1 MRTLEDDM
9 RKVRGYVDEADA
21 RRRQPAPA
29 AAPGG
34 QAAASE
40 PALRLVSPD
49 PIEPVPPSAPPGRDQ
64 LSLF

>member
-9 RKVRGYVDEADA
+9 GKVRGYLDEAEA
-21 RRRQPAPA
+21 RRRQPAPRL
-29 AAPGG
+29 APPEPD
-34 QAAASE
+34 E

-49 PIEPVPPSAPPGRDQ
+49 PIEPAPPSESPGRDQ